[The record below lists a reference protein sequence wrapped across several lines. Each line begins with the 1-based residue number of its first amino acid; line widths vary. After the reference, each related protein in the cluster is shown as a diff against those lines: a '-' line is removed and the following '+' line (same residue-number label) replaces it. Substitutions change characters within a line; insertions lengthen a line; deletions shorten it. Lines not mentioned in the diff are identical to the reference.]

1 MKGKYEKVPAQADS
15 LMDQALLDVGVKFFQ
30 WLKTDGAAE
39 ALDGQWETVKAN
51 RRENDVKRIF
61 RGAACVGLCALVGL
75 VLLWWLNAELLD
87 PAAAWPAFTVV
98 ALLAGVGLGSCLVR
112 G

>member
-1 MKGKYEKVPAQADS
+1 MKGKFEKVPAQADG

-30 WLKTDGAAE
+30 WMESDGAAE
-39 ALDGQWETVKAN
+39 VLDAQWETVKGN
-51 RRENDVKRIF
+51 RRESYVKRML

-75 VLLWWLNAELLD
+75 VLLWWLNAGLLD